1 MLSSDTENDNGEPD
15 IYLDISSSIV
25 WYPFEKTV
33 KAFTIILADLIFRLF
48 FQIALD
54 LLDRTYSKT
63 YLVIRSG
70 NIRPL

>member
-1 MLSSDTENDNGEPD
+1 MLSDIENDNGEPD
-15 IYLDISSSIV
+15 IHLDISSSIV
-25 WYPFEKTV
+25 WYPFEKAV

>member
-1 MLSSDTENDNGEPD
+1 MLSDIENDNGEPD
-15 IYLDISSSIV
+15 IYLGISSSIV
-25 WYPFEKTV
+25 WYPFEKAV
-33 KAFTIILADLIFRLF
+33 KAFAIILADLIFRLF